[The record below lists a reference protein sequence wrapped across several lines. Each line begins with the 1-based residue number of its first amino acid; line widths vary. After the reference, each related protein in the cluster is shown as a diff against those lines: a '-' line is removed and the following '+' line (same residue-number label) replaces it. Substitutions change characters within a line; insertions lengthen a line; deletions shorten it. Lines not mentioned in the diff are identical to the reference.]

1 MSTHEISLTDEQ
13 LENVRR
19 EMMKA
24 ASTSLTIAAEALHG
38 LAEVGPWDDASRSRT
53 TDVLGAVEIAR
64 VDLASLDALGWPD
77 NDRGD

>member
-1 MSTHEISLTDEQ
+1 MTTTITLNAEQ

-24 ASTSLTIAAEALHG
+24 TAESLTIAAEG
-38 LAEVGPWDDASRSRT
+38 LSKLADIGPWGPESRSRT
-53 TDVLGAVEIAR
+53 TDVMGAVYHAR
-64 VDLASLDALGWPD
+64 ADLDSLDALGWPD